1 MVQSR
6 QEKKEYQE
14 QIKTLEALLQAMD
27 KVAYRR
33 EELTGK
39 QTVYRQA
46 AERYQQCKAEYESLQ
61 QRYLDEQAGIL
72 AETLEEGKPCPVC
85 GSLSHPMPAGKLEQA
100 PDKAQVEKAKQAWE
114 QSNQVLEKES
124 REAGETKGALENME
138 KLLEHQIE
146 EAVKDGLLTK
156 QVSGATEEIIRE
168 TLGFKQQQ
176 YRQFSIMQEQLQK
189 QMLERQKCL
198 QQQPL
203 LEERIEQITRKKQEG
218 ELLFMQAKTACQTKE
233 TQWKQRRKEVAFDHK
248 DKAMEQLQKEREKLT
263 LLQRR
268 LQQTRDEYAEK
279 EMAYQSNLQSCE
291 MLHRQLAEENVE
303 SESLEHLL
311 ARQQVLQKERDQLT
325 ERQKELFLKVETNQR
340 IEQGMNGRQKEMQ
353 EVEKRYGMIRE
364 LSNTINGNLAG
375 KDKIML
381 ETYVQIQ
388 YFDRIIRR
396 ANTRFMVM
404 SAGQYEL
411 KRSIQAENKRS
422 QSGLELDVT
431 DHYNGTT
438 RSVKTLSGGEAF
450 LASLSLALGLSDE
463 VQSASGGIVL
473 DTMFVDEGF
482 GSLDETALGQ
492 AIDALKALTEGNR
505 LVGIISHVSELQER
519 IEHKLIVKKE
529 KSGGSHV
536 QVMLS

>member
-1 MVQSR
+1 M
-6 QEKKEYQE
+6 
-14 QIKTLEALLQAMD
+14 
-27 KVAYRR
+27 
-33 EELTGK
+33 
-39 QTVYRQA
+39 
-46 AERYQQCKAEYESLQ
+46 
-61 QRYLDEQAGIL
+61 
-72 AETLEEGKPCPVC
+72 
-85 GSLSHPMPAGKLEQA
+85 
-100 PDKAQVEKAKQAWE
+100 
-114 QSNQVLEKES
+114 
-124 REAGETKGALENME
+124 
-138 KLLEHQIE
+138 
-146 EAVKDGLLTK
+146 
-156 QVSGATEEIIRE
+156 
-168 TLGFKQQQ
+168 
-176 YRQFSIMQEQLQK
+176 
-189 QMLERQKCL
+189 
-198 QQQPL
+198 
-203 LEERIEQITRKKQEG
+203 
-218 ELLFMQAKTACQTKE
+218 
-233 TQWKQRRKEVAFDHK
+233 AFDHK

-411 KRSIQAENKRS
+411 KRSIQAENMRS

-450 LASLSLALGLSDE
+450 LA
-463 VQSASGGIVL
+463 
-473 DTMFVDEGF
+473 
-482 GSLDETALGQ
+482 
-492 AIDALKALTEGNR
+492 
-505 LVGIISHVSELQER
+505 
-519 IEHKLIVKKE
+519 
-529 KSGGSHV
+529 
-536 QVMLS
+536 